1 MTRRSLSKAMRVRI
15 FDSTGGVCH
24 LCKLKIAI
32 GEAWEADHVK
42 PLWAGGEDDERNMA
56 PAHVD
61 CHATKSQGDAAPKAK
76 ADRQRANH
84 LGVTNAPAKRIES
97 RGFAKVVRPSKIAA
111 ERIEK
116 VQLPPRGL
124 FGESD
129 A

>member
-1 MTRRSLSKAMRVRI
+1 MARRPVSKLMRVRI
-15 FDSTGGVCH
+15 FDRAHGVCH

-32 GEAWEADHVK
+32 GEAWDADHVK
-42 PLWAGGEDDERNMA
+42 PLWAGGEDHERNMA
-56 PAHVD
+56 PAHVF
-61 CHATKSQGDAAPKAK
+61 CHMMKSTADAAPKAK

-116 VQLPPRGL
+116 VHLPRRGL
-124 FGESD
+124 FGESE
-129 A
+129 